1 MSKLNPQTK
10 RRIQLPDAAF
20 FLAFVC
26 LLAYFIFLAP
36 YGWAGSDEAFY
47 VAEPYRFVQGDC
59 FFTDDWNCGQ
69 LFAFALIP
77 LMKLRLALEPSTD
90 GIILSFRYYYVAIS
104 AAVTLFI
111 YLRGRRISPWG
122 ALFAAL
128 FLFVYSPLGIRNMSY
143 NVMGLMSL
151 ALVCVLMLTAEK
163 HPAADMYFAGVFVAV
178 LVLNCPFAV
187 AIYIIYALAVLVLTL
202 MRKRGRVTGE
212 GFGGC
217 AFMPRSL
224 MWSAFGAGTLFIL
237 FCAFVFS
244 RASLGE
250 ILGSFQYVFGDPEH
264 RPEPLTWLIKNV
276 IYCTI
281 TSSRLALGC
290 LAACVVLAAAIFFDK
305 RRLLHRKLYLAAA
318 AVLTVVYCLPFVR
331 SNISNELMLPLNIL
345 GLTAYVLSEK
355 RQKKIFTLMF
365 VPGLVYAVCMHHSS
379 SLRYL
384 ALCSGAS
391 ICTAASAFFICDL
404 AGELLAEYRDAGK
417 GKTAAGL
424 MLGAMCLLLVSQ
436 LGIEVYVTY
445 SNNFFH
451 DENFAMLDT
460 RIDRGVQK
468 GLITSREHAE
478 DYYALL
484 DDTEEM
490 RNAEGD
496 YVLYVSDTVWLP
508 LGDAKRSANNS
519 LWTNYDKPEPSARR
533 LREYLELYPEK
544 RPEYIYVTGT
554 LTYTYQD
561 DIDGMVI
568 VDILNI
574 ENRPVE
580 KTATGYIIKMN

>member
-187 AIYIIYALAVLVLTL
+187 AI
-202 MRKRGRVTGE
+202 
-212 GFGGC
+212 
-217 AFMPRSL
+217 
-224 MWSAFGAGTLFIL
+224 
-237 FCAFVFS
+237 
-244 RASLGE
+244 
-250 ILGSFQYVFGDPEH
+250 
-264 RPEPLTWLIKNV
+264 
-276 IYCTI
+276 
-281 TSSRLALGC
+281 
-290 LAACVVLAAAIFFDK
+290 
-305 RRLLHRKLYLAAA
+305 
-318 AVLTVVYCLPFVR
+318 
-331 SNISNELMLPLNIL
+331 
-345 GLTAYVLSEK
+345 
-355 RQKKIFTLMF
+355 
-365 VPGLVYAVCMHHSS
+365 
-379 SLRYL
+379 
-384 ALCSGAS
+384 
-391 ICTAASAFFICDL
+391 
-404 AGELLAEYRDAGK
+404 
-417 GKTAAGL
+417 
-424 MLGAMCLLLVSQ
+424 
-436 LGIEVYVTY
+436 
-445 SNNFFH
+445 
-451 DENFAMLDT
+451 
-460 RIDRGVQK
+460 
-468 GLITSREHAE
+468 
-478 DYYALL
+478 
-484 DDTEEM
+484 
-490 RNAEGD
+490 
-496 YVLYVSDTVWLP
+496 
-508 LGDAKRSANNS
+508 
-519 LWTNYDKPEPSARR
+519 
-533 LREYLELYPEK
+533 
-544 RPEYIYVTGT
+544 
-554 LTYTYQD
+554 
-561 DIDGMVI
+561 
-568 VDILNI
+568 
-574 ENRPVE
+574 
-580 KTATGYIIKMN
+580 